1 MEEAAA
7 VARGLPRDFPPIE
20 SYVDRHGFFHNS
32 WTVGSRS
39 YSSIMFRPRS
49 TPPLTLAEVHES
61 TREDVRE
68 AISEGVIRLDRAFF
82 QQLHDHIQRQPRG
95 TGTAMDGVVE
105 EDDAYRNGGFGS
117 VPASS
122 KAMAELQE
130 AQVSEA
136 RESDCAVCFE
146 GFDQGEKL
154 TRMPCSH
161 CFHATCILDWLSLS
175 HLCPLCRFPMPTGQ

>member
-68 AISEGVIRLDRAFF
+68 AISEG
-82 QQLHDHIQRQPRG
+82 
-95 TGTAMDGVVE
+95 
-105 EDDAYRNGGFGS
+105 
-117 VPASS
+117 
-122 KAMAELQE
+122 E

>member
-1 MEEAAA
+1 MLLLQMEEAAA

-95 TGTAMDGVVE
+95 TGTAMDGVV
-105 EDDAYRNGGFGS
+105 DCQDLKKS
-117 VPASS
+117 T
-122 KAMAELQE
+122 
-130 AQVSEA
+130 
-136 RESDCAVCFE
+136 RE
-146 GFDQGEKL
+146 
-154 TRMPCSH
+154 TRTHKDS
-161 CFHATCILDWLSLS
+161 
-175 HLCPLCRFPMPTGQ
+175 GN